1 MGRRATVD
9 CYNVMTS
16 RTERSLRS
24 DYPHLHL
31 ITTRWHDNDVYG
43 HVNNVQYYAFFD
55 TTVNHFLLENKVL
68 DFERGEVIGL
78 VVETGCRYFAPI
90 SFPERVIAGLRVAS
104 IGHSSVR
111 YEIGLFRAEKGD
123 ERDDFAVGQERAI
136 AEGHFVHVY
145 VDRHQRR
152 PKSLPQALRQVLES
166 ILIRP

>member
-55 TTVNHFLLENKVL
+55 TTVNHFLLENNVL

-78 VVETGCRYFAPI
+78 VV
-90 SFPERVIAGLRVAS
+90 AS
-104 IGHSSVR
+104 IGNSSVR
-111 YEIGLFRAEKGD
+111 YEIGLFRAEAGD
-123 ERDDFAVGQERAI
+123 ALDDFAVGQERAI

-166 ILIRP
+166 ILIRS

>member
-1 MGRRATVD
+1 
-9 CYNVMTS
+9 MTS

-55 TTVNHFLLENKVL
+55 TTVNHFLLENNVL

-104 IGHSSVR
+104 IGNSSVR
-111 YEIGLFRAEKGD
+111 YEIGLFRAEAGD
-123 ERDDFAVGQERAI
+123 ALDDFAVGQEKAI
-136 AEGHFVHVY
+136 AEGH
-145 VDRHQRR
+145 
-152 PKSLPQALRQVLES
+152 
-166 ILIRP
+166 